1 MKKRNKH
8 IKSVI
13 PIKEKWEID
22 LMYVAGQIVAE
33 ILQFLKENL
42 RPGITTA
49 ELDAIAHSE
58 IVRRNALP
66 AFKGYRGY
74 PATLCVS
81 INQEVV
87 HGIPSSKRIIQLGDL
102 VSMDLGVIYEGYYGD
117 AAVTA
122 IAGGDDSRDASAV
135 RLLNVTS
142 AALNAGIQE
151 AMPGAHLKDISA
163 AIQTVVEDAG
173 FSVVKQFV
181 GHGIGKALHEP
192 PEIPNYGV
200 RGAGPVLRPGMVLAI
215 EPMVNMGKSDVLM
228 LSDGWT
234 VVTADG
240 SLSAHFE
247 HSVAITQNGPL
258 LLTKLD

>member
-1 MKKRNKH
+1 MKKRDKR
-8 IKSVI
+8 IKSII

-22 LMYVAGQIVAE
+22 LMYIAGHIVAE
-33 ILQFLKENL
+33 ILQLLKETL
-42 RPGITTA
+42 QPGISTA
-49 ELDAIAHSE
+49 DLDAIAYTE
-58 IVRRNALP
+58 ILKRKAAP

-87 HGIPSSKRIIQLGDL
+87 HGIPSSKRIVRQGDV
-102 VSMDLGVIYEGYYGD
+102 VSMDLGVIYDGYYGD
-117 AAVTA
+117 AALTTIVGNGNDVAIRLVDVTA
-122 IAGGDDSRDASAV
+122 
-135 RLLNVTS
+135 
-142 AALNAGIQE
+142 AALDAGIQE
-151 AMPGAHLKDISA
+151 AQPGMHLKNISA
-163 AIQTVVEDAG
+163 AIQTVVEEAG
-173 FSVVKQFV
+173 FNVVRQFV

-192 PEIPNYGV
+192 PQIPNYGV
-200 RGAGPVLRPGMVLAI
+200 RGEGPVLKPGMVLAI

-228 LSDGWT
+228 LPDGWT

-247 HSVAITQNGPL
+247 HSVAITETGPL

>member
-1 MKKRNKH
+1 MKKRNKR
-8 IKSVI
+8 IKSII

-22 LMYVAGQIVAE
+22 LMYVAGHIVAE
-33 ILQFLKENL
+33 VLQFLKENL
-42 RPGITTA
+42 RPGLTTA
-49 ELDAIAHSE
+49 ELDSIAYSE

-81 INQEVV
+81 VNQEVV
-87 HGIPSSKRIIQLGDL
+87 HGIPSSKRVIQRGDL

-117 AAVTA
+117 AAITA
-122 IAGGDDSRDASAV
+122 IAGADSDASAV
-135 RLLNVTS
+135 RLLDVTS
-142 AALNAGIQE
+142 AALDAGIQE
-151 AMPGAHLKDISA
+151 ARPGVHLKDISA
-163 AIQTVVEDAG
+163 AIQAVVEDAG

-200 RGAGPVLRPGMVLAI
+200 RGEGPVLRPGMVLAI
-215 EPMVNMGKSDVLM
+215 EPMVNMGKSDVLI

-247 HSVAITQNGPL
+247 HCVAITENGPL

>member
-1 MKKRNKH
+1 MKKRNKR

-22 LMYVAGQIVAE
+22 LMYVAGHIVAE
-33 ILQFLKENL
+33 VLQVLKENL

-81 INQEVV
+81 VNQEVV
-87 HGIPSSKRIIQLGDL
+87 HGIPSFKRIIQRGDV

-122 IAGGDDSRDASAV
+122 IAGGGDSDVSVV
-135 RLLNVTS
+135 RLLDVTS

-151 AMPGAHLKDISA
+151 ARPGAHLKDISA
-163 AIQTVVEDAG
+163 SIQTVVEDAG

-200 RGAGPVLRPGMVLAI
+200 RGEGPVLRPGMVLAI

-247 HSVAITQNGPL
+247 HSVAITENGPL

>member
-1 MKKRNKH
+1 VKKRDKR
-8 IKSVI
+8 IKSII

-22 LMYVAGQIVAE
+22 LMYIAGHIVAE
-33 ILQFLKENL
+33 ILQLLKETL
-42 RPGITTA
+42 QPGISTA
-49 ELDAIAHSE
+49 DLDAIAYTE
-58 IVRRNALP
+58 ILKRKAAP

-87 HGIPSSKRIIQLGDL
+87 HGIPSSKRIVRQGDV
-102 VSMDLGVIYEGYYGD
+102 VSMDLGVIYDGYYGD
-117 AAVTA
+117 AALTTIVGNGNDVAIRLVDVTA
-122 IAGGDDSRDASAV
+122 
-135 RLLNVTS
+135 
-142 AALNAGIQE
+142 AALDAGIQE
-151 AMPGAHLKDISA
+151 AQPGMHLKNISA
-163 AIQTVVEDAG
+163 AIQTVVEEAG
-173 FSVVKQFV
+173 FNVVRQFV

-200 RGAGPVLRPGMVLAI
+200 RGEGPVLKPGMVLAI

-228 LSDGWT
+228 LPDGWT

-247 HSVAITQNGPL
+247 HSVAITETGPL

>member
-1 MKKRNKH
+1 VKKRDKR
-8 IKSVI
+8 IKSII

-22 LMYVAGQIVAE
+22 LMYIAGHIVAE
-33 ILQFLKENL
+33 ILQLLKETL
-42 RPGITTA
+42 QPGISTA
-49 ELDAIAHSE
+49 DLDAIAYTE
-58 IVRRNALP
+58 ILKRKAAP

-87 HGIPSSKRIIQLGDL
+87 HGIPSSKRIVRQGDV
-102 VSMDLGVIYEGYYGD
+102 VSMDLGVIYDGYYGD
-117 AAVTA
+117 AALTTIVGNGNDVAIRLVDVTA
-122 IAGGDDSRDASAV
+122 
-135 RLLNVTS
+135 
-142 AALNAGIQE
+142 AALDAGIQE
-151 AMPGAHLKDISA
+151 AQPGMHLKNISA
-163 AIQTVVEDAG
+163 AIQTVVEEAG
-173 FSVVKQFV
+173 FNVVRQFV

-192 PEIPNYGV
+192 PQIPNYGV
-200 RGAGPVLRPGMVLAI
+200 RGEGPVLKPGMVLAI

-228 LSDGWT
+228 LPDGWT

-247 HSVAITQNGPL
+247 HSVAITETGPL

>member
-1 MKKRNKH
+1 MKKRDKR
-8 IKSVI
+8 IKSII

-22 LMYVAGQIVAE
+22 LMYIAGHIVAE
-33 ILQFLKENL
+33 ILQLLKETL
-42 RPGITTA
+42 QPGISTA
-49 ELDAIAHSE
+49 DLDAIAYTE
-58 IVRRNALP
+58 ILKRKAAP

-87 HGIPSSKRIIQLGDL
+87 HGIPSSKRIVRQGDV
-102 VSMDLGVIYEGYYGD
+102 VSMDLGVIYDGYYGD
-117 AAVTA
+117 AALTTIVGNGNDVAIRLVDVTA
-122 IAGGDDSRDASAV
+122 
-135 RLLNVTS
+135 
-142 AALNAGIQE
+142 AALDAGIQE
-151 AMPGAHLKDISA
+151 AQPGMHLKNISA
-163 AIQTVVEDAG
+163 AIQTVVEEAG
-173 FSVVKQFV
+173 FNVVRQFV

-200 RGAGPVLRPGMVLAI
+200 RGEGPVLKPGMVLAI

-228 LSDGWT
+228 LPDGWT

-247 HSVAITQNGPL
+247 HSVAITETGPL

>member
-1 MKKRNKH
+1 MKKRDKR

-13 PIKEKWEID
+13 PIKEKREID
-22 LMYVAGQIVAE
+22 IMYVAGQIVAE
-33 ILQFLKENL
+33 VLQFLKEYL
-42 RPGITTA
+42 RPGLSTA
-49 ELDAIAHSE
+49 ELDVIAYRE
-58 IVRRNALP
+58 ILRRNALP

-81 INQEVV
+81 INEEVV
-87 HGIPSSKRIIQLGDL
+87 HGIPSYKRIIQRGDL

-117 AAVTA
+117 AAVTV
-122 IAGGDDSRDASAV
+122 IAGGDSDASAV
-135 RLLNVTS
+135 RLLDVTS
-142 AALNAGIQE
+142 AALYAGIQE
-151 AMPGAHLKDISA
+151 ARPGAHLKDISA

-192 PEIPNYGV
+192 PEVPNYGV
-200 RGAGPVLRPGMVLAI
+200 RGEGPVLRPGMVLAI

-247 HSVAITQNGPL
+247 HSVAITENGPL

>member
-1 MKKRNKH
+1 MKKRDKR
-8 IKSVI
+8 IKSII

-22 LMYVAGQIVAE
+22 LMYVAGHIVAE
-33 ILQFLKENL
+33 ILQLLKEIL
-42 RPGITTA
+42 RPGISTA
-49 ELDAIAHSE
+49 DLDAIAYSE
-58 IVRRNALP
+58 ILKRKALP

-81 INQEVV
+81 VNQEVV
-87 HGIPSSKRIIQLGDL
+87 HGIPSSKKIIKQGDL
-102 VSMDLGVIYEGYYGD
+102 VSMDLGVIYEDYYGD

-122 IAGGDDSRDASAV
+122 IAGANTSDASAV
-135 RLLNVTS
+135 RLLEVTS
-142 AALNAGIQE
+142 AALDAGIQE
-151 AMPGAHLKDISA
+151 ARPGMHLKDISA
-163 AIQTVVEDAG
+163 AVQTVVEDAG
-173 FSVVKQFV
+173 FSVVRQFV
-181 GHGIGKALHEP
+181 GHGIGRALHEP

-200 RGAGPVLRPGMVLAI
+200 RGEGPLLRPGMVLAI

-247 HSVAITQNGPL
+247 HSVAITENGPL